1 MDKGGKK
8 LASTYKMIDSK
19 KVDQYIT
26 DNKINQTQLAD
37 RVGISRG
44 YLREAIKRGNA
55 QKATWGVIRQEF
67 GVPAD
72 YFDYVEPVPELK
84 TETVPEKKA
93 EEGDIKDLLVSM
105 LVTQKKQEAILLKM
119 ADAMEKVWC

>member
-55 QKATWGVIRQEF
+55 QKATWGVICQEF

-119 ADAMEKVWC
+119 ADAMEKAWC